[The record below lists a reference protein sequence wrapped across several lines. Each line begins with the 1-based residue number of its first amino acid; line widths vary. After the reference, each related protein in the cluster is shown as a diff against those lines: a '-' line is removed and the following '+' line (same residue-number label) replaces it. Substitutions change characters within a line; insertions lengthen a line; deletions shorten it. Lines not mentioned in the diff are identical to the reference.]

1 MAGVVCHGQTAE
13 IGKRIVEFCR
23 TADVGRRKV
32 QYGARGG
39 RTLQRKVFMPIRMF
53 FLKQFFLKKEKIIG
67 FQKTRH
73 SAHTQCTYTL
83 LPGKSGSCTSNGA
96 KTILRLKQ
104 KQVDCRLRI
113 VTAPETQKEAR
124 RNGVEKETNKDKSS
138 SGNISFTCDDVR
150 CFL

>member
-73 SAHTQCTYTL
+73 SAHTQCTYTVHIHSTA
-83 LPGKSGSCTSNGA
+83 GK
-96 KTILRLKQ
+96 KWVMHQ
-104 KQVDCRLRI
+104 Q
-113 VTAPETQKEAR
+113 R
-124 RNGVEKETNKDKSS
+124 RKNDSS
-138 SGNISFTCDDVR
+138 T
-150 CFL
+150 